1 VDILLARAR
10 VDVFIT
16 PDFQLLNYVQYD
28 NLSDSLGVNCRLRY
42 TYRSLLDI
50 FLVFNHN
57 WLEIDNIFR
66 TDLNQFLL
74 KVQYSWRR

>member
-1 VDILLARAR
+1 VPSLLFPTGGAMQK
-10 VDVFIT
+10 
-16 PDFQLLNYVQYD
+16 P
-28 NLSDSLGVNCRLRY
+28 RLRY

-57 WLEIDNIFR
+57 WLEIDNIYR